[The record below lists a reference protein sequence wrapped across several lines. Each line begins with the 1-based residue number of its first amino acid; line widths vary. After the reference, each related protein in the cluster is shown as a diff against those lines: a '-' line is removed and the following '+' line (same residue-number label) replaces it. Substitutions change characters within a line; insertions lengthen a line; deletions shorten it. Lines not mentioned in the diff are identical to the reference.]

1 MKSLRFGEGYCLGE
15 DQFVHLLRAMPHLEF
30 LDLDVKFQM
39 DGETLRE
46 LVLHCPRLVVL
57 DLRYTQLHLSIG
69 TMIGLHPFRQLE
81 TMRFACIYFKDLPR
95 LQSDAGLTIATL
107 WRRIF
112 PRLRHVACFSD
123 RSHAMEDDWSEESEA
138 DNDGTSDDDTSLS
151 SISDSVAGPD
161 GPRVEQ
167 FTLRRLWRV
176 LRYGKDWLI
185 YTKIIYVAGQSGDQ
199 DDWLACGAFD
209 SVLQCRRIHHEY

>member
-1 MKSLRFGEGYCLGE
+1 VKSLRFGEGYYLGE

-138 DNDGTSDDDTSLS
+138 DNDGTSDDDTS
-151 SISDSVAGPD
+151 I
-161 GPRVEQ
+161 
-167 FTLRRLWRV
+167 RLWRV

>member
-1 MKSLRFGEGYCLGE
+1 MKSLRFGEGYYLGE

-151 SISDSVAGPD
+151 SISDFVAGPD

-185 YTKIIYVAGQSGDQ
+185 YTKIIYVAG
-199 DDWLACGAFD
+199 
-209 SVLQCRRIHHEY
+209 

>member
-1 MKSLRFGEGYCLGE
+1 MKSLRFGEGYYLGE

-138 DNDGTSDDDTSLS
+138 DNDGTSDDDTS
-151 SISDSVAGPD
+151 I
-161 GPRVEQ
+161 
-167 FTLRRLWRV
+167 RLWRV